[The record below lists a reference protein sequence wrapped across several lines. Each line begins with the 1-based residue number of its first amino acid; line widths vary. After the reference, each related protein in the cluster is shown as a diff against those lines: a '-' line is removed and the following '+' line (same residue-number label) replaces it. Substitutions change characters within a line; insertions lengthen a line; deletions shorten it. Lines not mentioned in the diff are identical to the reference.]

1 MAGRARW
8 RGHDQGDGM
17 TAGALRGALLVVAV
31 VLGAIVIANAFPTG
45 AAPPVAN
52 PVGSPGHSRTP
63 NPTPSKQ
70 KLVCPS
76 PKGIRIAVENAAGVA
91 GLAAATVTRVKP
103 AGYTINLS
111 TDVGNASNTV
121 STTTIYYR
129 STADRVAALCMKNRF
144 FTIAAV
150 TRMPTGG
157 VSASPSI
164 PSAVRVAV
172 FLGSDYAAKHPVG

>member
-1 MAGRARW
+1 
-8 RGHDQGDGM
+8 M
-17 TAGALRGALLVVAV
+17 TAGALRGALLVVGV
-31 VLGAIVIANAFPTG
+31 LLGAIVIANAFPTG

-52 PVGSPGHSRTP
+52 PSHSPGAPTP
-63 NPTPSKQ
+63 NPTNTPQ
-70 KLVCPS
+70 KLDCPP
-76 PKGIRIAVENAAGVA
+76 PKGIRIAIENAAGVP
-91 GLAAATVTRVKP
+91 GLAAATLSRVKP

-111 TDVGNASNTV
+111 TDVGNASNTA

-129 STADRVAALCMKNRF
+129 SPADKVAALCMKNRF

-150 TRMPTGG
+150 TRMPAGG

-164 PSAVRVAV
+164 PSAVRLAV

>member
-1 MAGRARW
+1 
-8 RGHDQGDGM
+8 M
-17 TAGALRGALLVVAV
+17 TSGALRGALLVVAV

-45 AAPPVAN
+45 AAAPVAN
-52 PVGSPGHSRTP
+52 PARSPGGGGPTP
-63 NPTPSKQ
+63 NPTHTPQ
-70 KLVCPS
+70 KLRCPS
-76 PKGIRIAVENAAGVA
+76 PKGIRIAIENAAGVP

-111 TDVGNASNTV
+111 TDVGNASNTA
-121 STTTIYYR
+121 STTAIYYR
-129 STADRVAALCMKNRF
+129 SPADKVAALCMKNRL

-150 TRMPTGG
+150 TRMPAGG

-164 PSAVRVAV
+164 PSAVRLAV

>member
-1 MAGRARW
+1 
-8 RGHDQGDGM
+8 M
-17 TAGALRGALLVVAV
+17 TSGALRGALLVIAV

-45 AAPPVAN
+45 AAAPVAN
-52 PVGSPGHSRTP
+52 PAQSPRGGGPTP
-63 NPTPSKQ
+63 NPTRTPQ

-76 PKGIRIAVENAAGVA
+76 PKGIRIAIENAAGVP

-111 TDVGNASNTV
+111 TDVGNASSTA

-129 STADRVAALCMKNRF
+129 SPADKVAALCMKNRF

-150 TRMPTGG
+150 TRMPAGG

-164 PSAVRVAV
+164 PSPVRLAV